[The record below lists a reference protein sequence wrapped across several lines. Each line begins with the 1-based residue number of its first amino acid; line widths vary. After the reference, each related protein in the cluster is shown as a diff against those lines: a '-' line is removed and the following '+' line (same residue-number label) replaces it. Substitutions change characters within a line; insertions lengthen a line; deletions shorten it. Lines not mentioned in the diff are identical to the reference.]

1 MYLNVKILDATNQF
15 FITIAEFLNLEA
27 INEDNPYNIDDVDIE
42 IDETGNVSDNFIDD
56 EAIIDLFQFGL

>member
-27 INEDNPYNIDDVDIE
+27 INEDNPDNIDDVDIE